1 VSVCDDPH
9 GAAAAALAGDDA
21 AFASL
26 VEPHRR
32 ELQVHCYRM
41 LGSYV
46 DAEDHVQKTLLRAWR
61 SRSTYAGRS
70 SLRAERHHRRRPVRA
85 WRYRIATNACLD
97 TLRRDDSRVVP
108 VGAVGEPDAAAPAE
122 VPWLQPF
129 PDRLLDEVAPSAE
142 QPDAVV
148 VAKETVELAFLA
160 AIQVLSPYQRAV
172 LILRDVLGWSAAE
185 TADLLDTSVATVTS
199 ALQRGR
205 ASLRRQLPQ
214 DSSAWTPTTA
224 PDDQERALLERYLDA
239 HHRSDIA
246 ALVRLL
252 RHDVRFSMPPQP
264 GLVVGR
270 DVLAG
275 YFAEA
280 FDVRVTGDFRLVP
293 TRANRQPA
301 AANYVRAPGDIEF
314 RALALDV
321 LRVEGGA
328 IAEITAFE
336 PHLFAAFGLP
346 LVLRDA
352 DH

>member
-1 VSVCDDPH
+1 MRDEPDV
-9 GAAAAALAGDDA
+9 AAALAGDDA

-46 DAEDHVQKTLLRAWR
+46 DAEDHVQETLLRAWR

-70 SLRAERHHRRRPVRA
+70 SLRA
-85 WRYRIATNACLD
+85 WLYRIATNVCLD
-97 TLRRDDSRVVP
+97 TLRRDLARVVL
-108 VGAVGEPDAAAPAE
+108 VGAVREPDSGPPE

-129 PDRLLDEVAPSAE
+129 PDRLLDEVALATD

-160 AIQVLSPYQRAV
+160 AIQVLSPNQRAV

-185 TADLLDTSVATVTS
+185 TADLLDTSVPTVTS
-199 ALQRGR
+199 ALQRAR
-205 ASLRRQLPQ
+205 ASLRRRLPQ
-214 DSSAWTPTTA
+214 DSRAWTPA
-224 PDDQERALLERYLDA
+224 SPPNDEERALLDSYLDA

-252 RHDVRFSMPPQP
+252 RHDVRFTMPPQP
-264 GLVVGR
+264 TLVVGR
-270 DVLAG
+270 DALAEF
-275 YFAEA
+275 FAEA
-280 FDVRVTGDFRLVP
+280 FDASVTGDFRLVP

-301 AANYVRAPGDIEF
+301 AANYLRPPGRTEF
-314 RALALDV
+314 RALVLDV

-346 LVLRDA
+346 PVLRNA
-352 DH
+352 DD